1 MDVSGI
7 RPVNHQWRVV
17 RIWTVLMVLFLFACF
32 VPGIVGLDGMDGG
45 FAIIT
50 ISGMIV
56 VSGLITL
63 AFYIP
68 RARRLD
74 RMLNHDNFVA
84 AWLLSREDWEK
95 YLAHDLSED
104 RSISNS
110 TYLLITVISL
120 VVGAFLVVVSGDF
133 LFVIIILGIIAFL
146 SLPAFI
152 FPLLRNRRK
161 RHSPPLVMIGENAA
175 YVGGSFSNWG
185 SMGASLIASSLDLSV
200 KPAILTL
207 SVQYPTRTGMSED
220 QVRLPVPAEKL
231 PLIPGL
237 LDKLGLSPE
246 GQPPVFEESPNN

>member
-7 RPVNHQWRVV
+7 RPFNHQWRVV
-17 RIWTVLMVLFLFACF
+17 RIWTALIVLFLFVCF
-32 VPGIVGLDGMDGG
+32 LPGIVGLDGMDGG

-74 RMLNHDNFVA
+74 QMLQHDNFLA

-104 RSISNS
+104 RSISYS

-120 VVGAFLVVVSGDF
+120 VVGAILVIASGDF
-133 LFVIIILGIIAFL
+133 LFVIIFLGIIAFL

-152 FPLLRNRRK
+152 FPVLRNRRK
-161 RHSPPLVMIGENAA
+161 RLSPPLVMIGENAA

-185 SMGASLIASSLDLSV
+185 SMGASLNASSLDLSV

-207 SVQYPTRTGMSED
+207 TVIYPTQTGMSED
-220 QVRLPVPAEKL
+220 QVRLPVPEEKL
-231 PLIPGL
+231 PIIPEL
-237 LDKLGLSPE
+237 LHKLGLSPE
-246 GQPPVFEESPNN
+246 DLTTGFGESPSN